1 MRTEPDKR
9 RNPVKV
15 RLKPEKTGDYA
26 LMFRLELARALEW
39 GGPAPWP
46 STPPRRLWFFL
57 PALNANASPPIA
69 ASGRFDLG
77 ADRWLSDHVAD
88 HC

>member
-1 MRTEPDKR
+1 MRSEPDKR

-26 LMFRLELARALEW
+26 
-39 GGPAPWP
+39 
-46 STPPRRLWFFL
+46 
-57 PALNANASPPIA
+57 
-69 ASGRFDLG
+69 SGRFDLG
-77 ADRWLSDHVAD
+77 ADRWLSHHVAN

>member
-1 MRTEPDKR
+1 MRPEPDKR

-15 RLKPEKTGDYA
+15 RLKPEKTGD
-26 LMFRLELARALEW
+26 
-39 GGPAPWP
+39 
-46 STPPRRLWFFL
+46 L
-57 PALNANASPPIA
+57 PALDASSIGSIKSTPIA

-77 ADRWLSDHVAD
+77 ADRWLSHHVAN